1 MHEQHS
7 LVMSLK
13 ERFVARPAKCKR
25 QSIYNVYKIGYEIVV
40 PLFKPSDF
48 YFIFNKTFSG
58 ADHLEIQ
65 EQFTYQLLKYLEIL
79 DPGRTWTKEKL
90 VKNLQGIMIK
100 KGYGVRF
107 HKFIT
112 NLTCQLQFSS

>member
-1 MHEQHS
+1 
-7 LVMSLK
+7 MSLK
-13 ERFVARPAKCKR
+13 ERFVARPTKCKL
-25 QSIYNVYKIGYEIVV
+25 QSIYNVYN
-40 PLFKPSDF
+40 
-48 YFIFNKTFSG
+48 YFSQLVFISLLNKTLPD

-90 VKNLQGIMIK
+90 VKNLQGIIIK

-107 HKFIT
+107 
-112 NLTCQLQFSS
+112 NQ